1 MTETEST
8 HTIRAT
14 ASCSNTPAGHLLLL
28 GCSHRKRAV
37 KGRLPALELYD
48 GVNFRVVRA
57 FLNQR
62 GWPPGLCIKI
72 LSAKYGLID
81 ATAMIEHYDQRL
93 DGATARKINYKVLRC
108 LTHFGKPSSVF
119 VNMGKDYLPAIN
131 GIDRMFQ
138 KERIVQAKGG
148 IGLKMAQMKRWLN
161 DLPSQTAT
169 LPGVEA
175 ARPYLYFFPDWD
187 DYVTEPFIH
196 ETVSDPIL
204 ETTKQYAH
212 ELFGAKATPYDGML
226 VSLAQIYTGKGTLSR
241 LDINNVKRTDLRKA
255 MKIPDE
261 LLLFGDCGAFSY
273 AFEDEPPFTPEYAA
287 HLYHCF
293 GFDAGASVDHIPL
306 SEIVVKN
313 NKGKLVKKAL
323 TKAKR
328 RRRMQITTQNAEAFL
343 STCKKNQYQFVPIG
357 VIHGLDTK
365 SYAVSVHQY
374 LDMGYQHI
382 ALGGLVPKSDSE
394 ILEICCAVR
403 DAIQTR
409 TRTEKENIWLHLF
422 GILRPKIQSIFRL
435 LGISSFDSA
444 SYLRKAWLRSDQN
457 YLAADGQRWYST
469 IRVPLSS
476 SKKLLKA
483 AIEKNISEEELR
495 RREMRCLVSLNNF
508 DGTERAHQN
517 IVDAI
522 NEYGPLLERRGED
535 NHFYEKHDELL
546 SDRPWEK
553 CRCPVCRQLGID
565 IVVFRGNGRNKRRG
579 FHNTWVFYHKLLHEA
594 GKRRTIN
601 DPSK

>member
-1 MTETEST
+1 MTETALK
-8 HTIRAT
+8 HTVRAT
-14 ASCSNTPAGHLLLL
+14 ASRPNMPAGHLLLL

-48 GVNFRVVRA
+48 GVNFRVVRT

-93 DGATARKINYKVLRC
+93 DGTTARKINCKVLQR
-108 LTHFGKPSSVF
+108 LTHFGEPSSVF
-119 VNMGKDYLPAIN
+119 VNMGKDYLPAVN
-131 GIDRMFQ
+131 GIECMFQ
-138 KERIVQAKGG
+138 KRRIFQAKGG

-169 LPGVEA
+169 LPGA
-175 ARPYLYFFPDWD
+175 ASARPYLYFFPDWD

-196 ETVSDPIL
+196 ETANAPIL
-204 ETTKQYAH
+204 ETKKQYAH
-212 ELFGAKATPYDGML
+212 EIFGAKATPYDGML

-241 LDINNVKRTDLRKA
+241 LDVNTVKVTDLRKA
-255 MKIPDE
+255 MKIPKE

-273 AFEDEPPFTPEYAA
+273 ASEDKPPFTPEYAA
-287 HLYHCF
+287 RLYDRF

-306 SEIVVKN
+306 PEIVVKN
-313 NKGKLVKKAL
+313 DKGELVRQAL
-323 TKAKR
+323 TERER
-328 RRRMQITTQNAEAFL
+328 RCRMQLTTRNAEAFL
-343 STCKKNQYQFVPIG
+343 ATCKGHRYKFVPIG

-365 SYAVSVHQY
+365 SYALSVHHY
-374 LDMGYQHI
+374 IDMGYQHI

-394 ILEICCAVR
+394 ILEICCAAR

-409 TRTEKENIWLHLF
+409 TRTEKENVWLHLF
-422 GILRPKIQSIFRL
+422 GILRPKIQSSFRL
-435 LGISSFDSA
+435 LGVSSFDSA

-457 YLAADGQRWYST
+457 YLAADGRRWYST

-476 SKKLLKA
+476 SKRLLKTA
-483 AIEKNISEEELR
+483 KEKKISEEELR
-495 RREMRCLVSLNNF
+495 RREMRCLIALNNF
-508 DGTERAHQN
+508 DGTKRAHQSV
-517 IVDAI
+517 VDAI

-546 SDRPWEK
+546 NDRPWKK
-553 CRCPVCRQLGID
+553 CRCPVCRDLGID
-565 IVVFRGNGRNKRRG
+565 VVVFRGNGRNKRRG
-579 FHNTWVFYHKLLHEA
+579 FHNTWVFYHKILRE
-594 GKRRTIN
+594 GRQTNGDK
-601 DPSK
+601 